1 MTEAL
6 GLIAVLLLV
15 AASAYFVAMEFGF
28 TAASRNRLAA
38 AELEGDRRSGAAV
51 AVLRRLSFTLSGAQ
65 LGITVA
71 ALVTGFIAEPVFAA
85 LLEPGLGLA
94 GVPDSSLRAIS
105 LSMGFVISTVL
116 LMVLGELAPKNLA
129 IAIPETTARA
139 LGRSTLLFLK
149 VFGPVIRLFDG
160 SANRLLKLV
169 GITPVQESHGV
180 VTSEDLER
188 IIESSGF
195 SGHLSKEEAGLL
207 GRALDFGTLT
217 AADVM
222 VPRPSVVTVEEHA
235 TFDQLRTALRATGH
249 SRLPVT
255 TGPAETVVGI
265 VSAKDLLTVELDR
278 RSVGSVDQLV
288 RDVLRVPESAPLAD
302 VVAQLRRA
310 RTQFSVVVDEFGA
323 DVGILTLEDVV
334 EELVGE
340 VRDEY
345 DVAPEPVA
353 VRIGDEVR
361 LPGNWRLHEVNREAG
376 IRLPDGDYDTL
387 AGLVIAELGHL
398 GEVGEQV
405 VVPVTL
411 ERVADGEDLPPRS
424 VARLRIEEIDDHAIT
439 CVIVT
444 VEPAPEEQA

>member
-1 MTEAL
+1 VTEAL
-6 GLIAVLLLV
+6 GLLAVLLLV
-15 AASAYFVAMEFGF
+15 AMSAYFVAMEFGF

-38 AELEGDRRSGAAV
+38 AELAGDRKAGAAV

-85 LLEPGLGLA
+85 LLEPGLALA
-94 GVPDSSLRAIS
+94 GLPEDSLRAVS
-105 LSMGFVISTVL
+105 LSTGFVISTVL

-129 IAIPETTARA
+129 IAVPESTARV
-139 LGRSTLLFLK
+139 LGRSTLVFLK
-149 VFGPVIRLFDG
+149 VAGPVIHLFDG

-188 IIESSGF
+188 IIASSGF
-195 SGHLSKEEAGLL
+195 SGHLTPEEAGLL
-207 GRALDFGTLT
+207 GRALNFGALT

-222 VPRPSVVTVEEHA
+222 VPRPSVVTVDQDA
-235 TFDQLRTALRATGH
+235 TYDELRRTLRATGH

-255 TGPAETVVGI
+255 SGPAETVVGL
-265 VSAKDLLTVELDR
+265 VSAKDLLLLEPSERTSC
-278 RSVGSVDQLV
+278 SVAQMV
-288 RDVLRVPESAPLAD
+288 RDVLRVPERAPLAD

-310 RTQFSVVVDEFGA
+310 RTQFAVVVDEFGA
-323 DVGILTLEDVV
+323 DAGVLTLEDVA

-345 DVAPEPVA
+345 DVVPDHVV
-353 VRIGDEVR
+353 VRVGDQVR
-361 LPGNWRLHEVNREAG
+361 LPGSWRLHEVAREAG
-376 IRLPDGDYDTL
+376 VRLPDGDYDTL

-398 GEVGEQV
+398 GEVGEEV
-405 VVPVTL
+405 VVPVTI
-411 ERVADGEDLPPRS
+411 ERSANDDDVPARS
-424 VARLRIEEIDDHAIT
+424 VARLRVEEVDEHAIS
-439 CVIVT
+439 CVALT
-444 VEPAPEEQA
+444 VEPAPEDEG